1 MGVGVSEEP
10 VGIGERVA
18 QRRKLDGS
26 TQVQLALR
34 AHVSLSLLRKV
45 EQGSAPASPA
55 FTAAVATA
63 LRTTVS
69 ELYDAPSLRY
79 GAERGHVAE
88 VEIAVMEGS
97 ASMTAD
103 PVPTLDVLAAQVREI
118 AELQRRSRYQESS
131 ARLPLLLAR
140 VHTAAAV
147 APAGSHSERA
157 HHLLATLYG
166 CVVICLHRLAS
177 PLVSQAAE
185 RAAEAAR
192 FSGDPLLAA
201 LCDQER
207 ALPLMYRGAYDTALR
222 IVTRAR
228 ESITDQPT
236 SPQSLSVQGA
246 MHLRSAIIAAR
257 RHDAAT
263 ADAHLAQA
271 RELASRLPVYADFYD
286 TAFCTPNVHIH
297 SVAAAVEMQDGTTA
311 VARNASF
318 SMPPRMW
325 RSRVAHH
332 NIDLGRA
339 WLLYGDHT
347 KALHALNIARR
358 TAPQQTRYHP
368 MVAETVL
375 TLARSER
382 RRSDTLSS
390 FAAWM
395 GITSW

>member
-1 MGVGVSEEP
+1 MDVSKQPVGVGA
-10 VGIGERVA
+10 RVA
-18 QRRKLDGS
+18 ERRKLNGL
-26 TQVQLALR
+26 TQAQLAHR
-34 AHVSLSLLRKV
+34 AHVSLSLVRKV

-63 LRTTVS
+63 LRTTVA
-69 ELYDAPSLRY
+69 ELYDQPSLRY
-79 GAERGHVAE
+79 GAERDHIAE
-88 VEIAVMEGS
+88 VETAVMEGP
-97 ASMTAD
+97 ASVTAYRPPD
-103 PVPTLDVLAAQVREI
+103 LDVLAARVDEI
-118 AELQRRSRYQESS
+118 AKLQRRSRYHESS
-131 ARLPLLLAR
+131 ALMPSLLAEL
-140 VHTAAAV
+140 HTTAAL
-147 APAGSHSERA
+147 APAGAHSERA

-207 ALPLMYRGAYDTALR
+207 ALPLMYRGAYDTAQR
-222 IVTRAR
+222 IVTRAQ
-228 ESITDQPT
+228 EAIADQPT
-236 SPQSLSVQGA
+236 SPEALSARGA

-257 RHDAAT
+257 KHNAAT
-263 ADAHLAQA
+263 SDAHLAEA
-271 RELASRLPVYADFYD
+271 RDLASHLPLHANLYD
-286 TAFCTPNVHIH
+286 TAFCTPNVQIH

-311 VARNASF
+311 VTRDTSNPL
-318 SMPPRMW
+318 PPGTM

-339 WLLYGDHT
+339 WLLHGDHA
-347 KALHALNIARR
+347 KALEALNIARR

-395 GITSW
+395 GITG

>member
-1 MGVGVSEEP
+1 MGVSAQP

-18 QRRKLDGS
+18 QRRRLHGL
-26 TQVQLALR
+26 TQVQLAHR

-63 LRTTVS
+63 LRTTVA
-69 ELYDAPSLRY
+69 ELYVPSLRY
-79 GAERGHVAE
+79 GGEREYVAE
-88 VEIAVMEGS
+88 VEIAVMEGP
-97 ASMTAD
+97 ASMTTD
-103 PVPTLDVLAAQVREI
+103 PVPSLEVLAARVDEI

-131 ARLPLLLAR
+131 SRMPVLLAQ

-147 APAGSHSERA
+147 APAGERSERA

-177 PLVSQAAE
+177 PLVSQAAD
-185 RAAEAAR
+185 RAVEAAR
-192 FSGDPLLAA
+192 FSGDALLVA

-207 ALPLMYRGAYDTALR
+207 ALPLLYRGAYDTAQR
-222 IVTRAR
+222 IVTRAQ
-228 ESITDQPT
+228 ELITDQPT
-236 SPQSLSVQGA
+236 SPQSLSVHGA

-257 RHDAAT
+257 RQDVAT
-263 ADAHLAQA
+263 SDAHLTQA
-271 RELASRLPVYADFYD
+271 RELASRLPVHANFYD

-311 VARNASF
+311 VARDASYAL
-318 SMPPRMW
+318 PRQTM
-325 RSRVAHH
+325 RSRLAHH
-332 NIDLGRA
+332 NIDLSRA
-339 WLLYGDHT
+339 WLLHGDHT
-347 KALHALNIARR
+347 KALRALNIARR
-358 TAPQQTRYHP
+358 AAPQQTRYHP

-375 TLARSER
+375 SLARSER

-395 GITSW
+395 GITSR

>member
-1 MGVGVSEEP
+1 MSNQP
-10 VGIGERVA
+10 IGIGERVA
-18 QRRKLDGS
+18 ERRKLNGL
-26 TQVQLALR
+26 TQAQLAHR

-69 ELYDAPSLRY
+69 ELYDQPSLRY
-79 GAERGHVAE
+79 GAERDHIAE
-88 VEIAVMEGS
+88 VETAVMEGP
-97 ASMTAD
+97 ASMTVY
-103 PVPTLDVLAAQVREI
+103 PSPELVMLAARVDEI
-118 AELQRRSRYQESS
+118 AKLQRRSRYCESS
-131 ARLPLLLAR
+131 ALMPSLLTEL
-140 VHTAAAV
+140 HTAAAV
-147 APAGSHSERA
+147 APVGAHSERA

-207 ALPLMYRGAYDTALR
+207 ALPLMYRGAYDTAQR
-222 IVTRAR
+222 IVTRAQQ
-228 ESITDQPT
+228 SIADQPA
-236 SPQSLSVQGA
+236 SPEGLSARGA

-257 RHDAAT
+257 KRDAAT
-263 ADAHLAQA
+263 SDAHLAEA
-271 RELASRLPVYADFYD
+271 RELASRLPLHANFYD
-286 TAFCTPNVHIH
+286 TAFCTPNVQIH

-311 VARNASF
+311 VARDALEPL
-318 SMPPRMW
+318 PPGTM

-339 WLLYGDHT
+339 WLLHGDHT
-347 KALHALNIARR
+347 KALQVLNTARR

-375 TLARSER
+375 TLARAER

-395 GITSW
+395 GITG

>member
-1 MGVGVSEEP
+1 MLSQP
-10 VGIGERVA
+10 VGIGGRVA
-18 QRRKLDGS
+18 QRRKLDGL
-26 TQVQLALR
+26 TQVQLARR

-63 LRTTVS
+63 LRTTVA
-69 ELYDAPSLRY
+69 ELYDQPSLRY
-79 GAERGHVAE
+79 GAERDHVAE
-88 VEIAVMEGS
+88 VETAVMEGPASLS
-97 ASMTAD
+97 ADS
-103 PVPTLDVLAAQVREI
+103 VPSLDALAAQVDQI

-131 ARLPLLLAR
+131 TRMPAVLAHL
-140 VHTAAAV
+140 HTAADL
-147 APAGSHSERA
+147 APVGAHRERA

-177 PLVSQAAE
+177 PLASQAAD

-192 FSGDPLLAA
+192 FSGDALLAA

-207 ALPLMYRGAYDTALR
+207 ALPLMYRGAYDTAQR

-228 ESITDQPT
+228 ESITDQPA
-236 SPQSLSVQGA
+236 SPQALSVRGA

-263 ADAHLAQA
+263 SDAHLIEA
-271 RELASRLPVYADFYD
+271 RELASRLPVHANFYD
-286 TAFCTPNVHIH
+286 TAFCAPNVHIH

-311 VARNASF
+311 VARNASYLL
-318 SMPPRMW
+318 PPQTM
-325 RSRVAHH
+325 RSRLAHH
-332 NIDLGRA
+332 NIDLSRA
-339 WLLYGDHT
+339 WLLHGDHT
-347 KALHALNIARR
+347 KALRALNIARR

-375 TLARSER
+375 SLARADR

-395 GITSW
+395 GITTW